1 MNENQYE
8 EKDVLNQS
16 FGPVAEYS
24 NQVEEPIK
32 FKQIDNFGEDEL
44 FINNFNQVKEN
55 NDAKFYNNPFCLEY
69 KQKFEDVNF

>member
-1 MNENQYE
+1 MNESQYE

-32 FKQIDNFGEDEL
+32 FK
-44 FINNFNQVKEN
+44 
-55 NDAKFYNNPFCLEY
+55 
-69 KQKFEDVNF
+69 